1 MAKIIRFPVREQES
15 VAYGNYTQ
23 LIEAALSKETLNF
36 YMECIEESEKKG
48 HFLAGESEKLLEQGR
63 KRRLEM
69 AKPVQTEK
77 EVAESPGVYCY
88 TPEMGQQKPDCQME
102 ASRGYYGKHWY
113 IDTPLSLKGRG
124 ITFLK
129 KYTDNDF
136 YMPGNYRVGWN
147 EYRVTD
153 RAFDK
158 LKEQYTISQK
168 VFLD

>member
-48 HFLAGESEKLLEQGR
+48 HFLERESEKLLEQGR

-77 EVAESPGVYCY
+77 EVAESPGVYCLLY
-88 TPEMGQQKPDCQME
+88 TRDGTAEARLPDGSIKRLLWQTLVH
-102 ASRGYYGKHWY
+102 RYPVVFKRKRDY
-113 IDTPLSLKGRG
+113 I
-124 ITFLK
+124 FK
-129 KYTDNDF
+129 KV
-136 YMPGNYRVGWN
+136 YR
-147 EYRVTD
+147 
-153 RAFDK
+153 
-158 LKEQYTISQK
+158 
-168 VFLD
+168 

>member
-36 YMECIEESEKKG
+36 YMECIEESEK
-48 HFLAGESEKLLEQGR
+48 LLEQDR

-88 TPEMGQQKPDCQME
+88 TPEMGQRKPDCQME

-113 IDTPLSLKGRG
+113 IDTP
-124 ITFLK
+124 
-129 KYTDNDF
+129 
-136 YMPGNYRVGWN
+136 
-147 EYRVTD
+147 
-153 RAFDK
+153 
-158 LKEQYTISQK
+158 
-168 VFLD
+168 

>member
-36 YMECIEESEKKG
+36 YMECIGESEKKG
-48 HFLAGESEKLLEQGR
+48 HFMEGESEKLLEQGR

-88 TPEMGQQKPDCQME
+88 TPEMGQRKPDCQME

-158 LKEQYTISQK
+158 LKEQYTISQRCY
-168 VFLD
+168 LD

>member
-48 HFLAGESEKLLEQGR
+48 HFLERESEKLLEQGR
-63 KRRLEM
+63 KRHLEM

-88 TPEMGQQKPDCQME
+88 TPETGQQKPDCQME

-136 YMPGNYRVGWN
+136 YMSGNYRVGWN

-158 LKEQYTISQK
+158 LKEQYTISQRCY
-168 VFLD
+168 LD

>member
-1 MAKIIRFPVREQES
+1 MAKIIRFPVRVQES

-36 YMECIEESEKKG
+36 YMECIE
-48 HFLAGESEKLLEQGR
+48 ESEKLLEQGR

-88 TPEMGQQKPDCQME
+88 TPEMGQRKPDCQME

-113 IDTPLSLKGRG
+113 IDTSLSLKGRG

-158 LKEQYTISQK
+158 LKEQYTISQRCY
-168 VFLD
+168 LD